1 VINIMQLAG
10 VTFAHGNT
18 VRSNPPVDFERL
30 IRLDTLITRP
40 PQNIDSTLEI
50 IEWADTTLGMIKRAL
65 QFKP

>member
-1 VINIMQLAG
+1 VDGRPAG
-10 VTFAHGNT
+10 LFSLDGVHPTTVGHG
-18 VRSNPPVDFERL
+18 L
-30 IRLDTLITRP
+30 IATLITRP